1 VTPAPIDM
9 AGAMHGWQV
18 ALPAITALCAAF
30 VVMLA
35 DLAMRGTE
43 RDGVAVVGVLGL
55 GATMAVAIGLWV
67 APVVSGG
74 FHDTLR
80 ADPFAL
86 FFAVVVCV
94 GATFTVLMSV
104 DYLRDHPMAGGD
116 YYALVLL
123 STCGMILMA
132 AANDLMVIF
141 LALEIM
147 SVAIYVLAGILRTD
161 PRSNEAA
168 LKYFFLG
175 AFASGFLLYGTA
187 FLFGASGSTQ
197 LDAIGRA
204 VAKTPD
210 DPIVWLGLA
219 LLFVGFGFK
228 VAMVPFH
235 GWAPDVSA
243 GAPTTITAFM
253 AVGVKA
259 AAFAAFARVLAVGFG
274 AVTAGWTNVLWIV
287 AVATMTLGN
296 VTAISQRNVKRMLAY
311 SSIAHAGYALVGL
324 VAGTRDGGAALCVYM
339 AAYTL
344 MNLGAFAVLIALG
357 RRGEP
362 CETLDDLAG
371 MGWRQPLLG
380 IAMTIFMLSLAGFP
394 PTAGFAGKLAIFSA
408 AIDAGYVG
416 LVVIAVL
423 NSVVS
428 VYYYLGV
435 LVQMYMVEGDRAG
448 VPPTRRPA
456 LLATIVLTMALV
468 LAVGIAPS
476 RVFQVATTA
485 FASLR

>member
-1 VTPAPIDM
+1 MTPAIDVAAAF
-9 AGAMHGWQV
+9 AGWET

-35 DLAMRGTE
+35 DLAMRGAE

-55 GATMAVAIGLWV
+55 GATIAVAVVLW
-67 APVVSGG
+67 ANPAATAG
-74 FHDTLR
+74 FHDTLK
-80 ADPFAL
+80 ADAFAL
-86 FFAVVVCV
+86 FFAVLVSV
-94 GATFTVLMSV
+94 GAAFTVLMSI
-104 DYLRDHPMAGGD
+104 DYLRDHPLAGGD

-132 AANDLMVIF
+132 AANDLIVIF

-147 SVAIYVLAGILRTD
+147 SVAIYVLAGILRSD

-175 AFASGFLLYGTA
+175 AFASGFLLYGAA
-187 FLFGASGSTQ
+187 FLFGAAGSTQ
-197 LDAIGRA
+197 LDAIARV
-204 VAKTPD
+204 VAKTPEN
-210 DPIVWLGLA
+210 PFVWLGLA
-219 LLFVGFGFK
+219 LLLVGFGFK

-235 GWAPDVSA
+235 GWAPDVYE

-259 AAFAAFARVLAVGFG
+259 AAFAAFGRVLAVAFG
-274 AVTAGWTNVLWIV
+274 GVPASWSGVLWVI
-287 AVATMTLGN
+287 AALTMTVGN
-296 VTAISQRNVKRMLAY
+296 VTAIAQRNVKRMLAF

-324 VAGTRDGGAALCVYM
+324 VAGTRDGGAALCLYL
-339 AAYTL
+339 AAYTV

-362 CETLDDLAG
+362 CETLEDLAG

-380 IAMTIFMLSLAGFP
+380 VAMTVFMLSLAGIP
-394 PTAGFAGKLAIFSA
+394 PTAGFAGKLALFGA
-408 AIDAGYVG
+408 AVDAGYVV

-435 LVQMYMVEGDRAG
+435 LVQLYMAEGERVG
-448 VPPTRRPA
+448 VTPSRRPA
-456 LLATIVLTMALV
+456 LLATIVATMMLV
-468 LAVGIAPS
+468 LVIGLAPS
-476 RVFQVATTA
+476 RFAQVATAA

>member
-1 VTPAPIDM
+1 MTHPLDVAS
-9 AGAMHGWQV
+9 AAAGWQV
-18 ALPAITALCAAF
+18 ALPALTALGAAF
-30 VVMLA
+30 VVMLV

-43 RDGVAVVGVLGL
+43 RDGVGIVGVLGL
-55 GATMAVAIGLWV
+55 VATIVVAVSLWIADV
-67 APVVSGG
+67 PAAG
-74 FHDTLR
+74 FNDTLR
-80 ADPFAL
+80 ADPYAL
-86 FFAVVVCV
+86 FFAVVVSV
-94 GATFTVLMSV
+94 GAGFTVLMSI

-132 AANDLMVIF
+132 AANDLIVVF

-147 SVAIYVLAGILRTD
+147 SVAVYVLAGILRSD
-161 PRSNEAA
+161 RRSNEAA
-168 LKYFFLG
+168 IKYFFLG

-197 LDAIGRA
+197 LDAIARA
-204 VAKTPD
+204 VAAKPH
-210 DPIVWLGLA
+210 DPFVLLGLA
-219 LLFVGFGFK
+219 LLLVGFGFK

-235 GWAPDVSA
+235 GWTPDVYE
-243 GAPTTITAFM
+243 GAPTTVTAFM

-259 AAFAAFARVLAVGFG
+259 AAFAAFARVLSVAFG
-274 AVTAGWTNVLWIV
+274 TVAASWSGLLWIV
-287 AVATMTLGN
+287 AVLTMTVGN
-296 VTAISQRNVKRMLAY
+296 VTAVTQRNVKRMLAY

-324 VAGTRDGGAALCVYM
+324 VAGTREGGAALCLYLAV
-339 AAYTL
+339 YTL
-344 MNLGAFAVLIALG
+344 MNVGAFAVLIALG

-371 MGWRQPLLG
+371 LGFRQPILG
-380 IAMTIFMLSLAGFP
+380 IAMTIFMLSLAGVP
-394 PTAGFAGKLAIFSA
+394 PTAGFAGKLALFGA
-408 AIDAGYVG
+408 AVNAGYVG

-435 LVQMYMVEGDRAG
+435 LVQMYMAEGTRDV
-448 VPPTRRPA
+448 VPPRRRPA
-456 LLATIVLTMALV
+456 LYATILATMILV

-476 RVFQVATTA
+476 PLLRAATAA